1 MVSNIFTLNEI
12 SEVLEEVN
20 LIPQL
25 INIAIVDKA

>member
-25 INIAIVDKA
+25 INIALVDKA